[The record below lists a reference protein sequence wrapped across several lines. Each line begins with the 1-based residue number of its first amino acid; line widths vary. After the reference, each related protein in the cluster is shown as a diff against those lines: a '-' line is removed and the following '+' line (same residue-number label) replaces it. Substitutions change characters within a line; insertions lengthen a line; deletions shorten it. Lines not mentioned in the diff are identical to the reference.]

1 LPKEKKIVDPVVQKD
16 LAQKLVEFMS
26 KNCGVTA
33 DKNEWH
39 IFWVPGIS
47 LEEQQEIT
55 YGEILHR
62 DLKIMVEA
70 RNEIYEVVVVPLC
83 ESYILPKLPFRI
95 VGATGTTELMGRQPT
110 DGLFDWCRRMVRRSR
125 NRNCDDR
132 L

>member
-1 LPKEKKIVDPVVQKD
+1 LPKEKNFVDLDVQKD

-33 DKNEWH
+33 DKNEPH
-39 IFWVPGIS
+39 SFWVPRIS

-70 RNEIYEVVVVPLC
+70 CNEIHEVVVVPLLR
-83 ESYILPKLPFRI
+83 ELQIAKTTISDYASQSLL
-95 VGATGTTELMGRQPT
+95 GT
-110 DGLFDWCRRMVRRSR
+110 
-125 NRNCDDR
+125 
-132 L
+132 

>member
-1 LPKEKKIVDPVVQKD
+1 
-16 LAQKLVEFMS
+16 MS

-39 IFWVPGIS
+39 IFWVLGIS

-70 RNEIYEVVVVPLC
+70 RNEIYEVVEC
-83 ESYILPKLPFRI
+83 PFAR
-95 VGATGTTELMGRQPT
+95 ATSCQNYHF
-110 DGLFDWCRRMVRRSR
+110 GL
-125 NRNCDDR
+125 
-132 L
+132 